1 MRKKWIA
8 TMMTLT
14 MFSVSTIPAY
24 AEAGSDGEMVIAA
37 TQEGDCYISVKTD
50 KQQLNPGDVVTVSV
64 DLDKFKSTIG
74 GDTGKMIT
82 TMQFMLPFDTD
93 VFEYVKGSLKG
104 GYINIY
110 SDEDTDGN
118 DAVIKNGVLRAAA
131 VYKDASAGAVSETE
145 TAGSFLSFQLK
156 VKDSYTGTKE
166 CAFQLEKVVM
176 KNIALDKAYNCSVSD
191 TSVSVGATE
200 PLAITAKS
208 SASTITKG
216 SKVTITGTASGGKG
230 DYTYSYLIHNKD
242 TNAWSR
248 LTSAFT
254 TSNTYTWT
262 AGSTGNREFFV
273 EVKDSTGTVVRS
285 SAVNVVT
292 TEAEKPLAI
301 TAKSS
306 ASTVTK
312 GSKVTIT
319 GTASGGKGGYT
330 YSYLVHNKDTNAW
343 SRLTSSFT
351 TSNTYTWT
359 AGSTGNR
366 EFFVEV
372 KDSTGKVVRS
382 SAVNIVTTEAEKP
395 LAITAKS
402 SASTITK
409 GSKVTITGTA
419 SGGKGGYTYS
429 YLVHNKD
436 TNAWSRLTSSFT
448 TSNTYTWTA
457 GSAGNRE
464 FFVEVKDSTGKVV
477 RSRAVNVVTTE
488 AEKPLAITAKSS
500 ASTITKGSKVTIT
513 GTASGGKG
521 GYTYSYLVHNK
532 DTNAWSRLT
541 SSFTASNTY
550 TWTAGSTGNREFFVE
565 VKDST
570 GKVVRSKALNI
581 VVR

>member
-24 AEAGSDGEMVIAA
+24 AEAGSDGKMVITA

-64 DLDKFKSTIG
+64 DLDKFKSTIS
-74 GDTGKMIT
+74 GDTGKIIT

-118 DAVIKNGVLRAAA
+118 DAAIKNGVLRAAA

-166 CAFQLEKVVM
+166 CDFQLEKVVM
-176 KNIALDKAYNCSVSD
+176 KNIALDTAYNCSVSD
-191 TSVSVGATE
+191 ASVSVGAIE

-208 SASTITKG
+208 SASTVTKG

-230 DYTYSYLIHNKD
+230 DYTYSYLVHNKD

-248 LTSAFT
+248 LTSSFT
-254 TSNTYTWT
+254 TNNTYTWT
-262 AGSTGNREFFV
+262 AGSAGNREFFV
-273 EVKDSTGTVVRS
+273 EVKDSTGKVVRS
-285 SAVNVVT
+285 KAVNVSVT
-292 TEAEKPLAI
+292 DEKPLAI
-301 TAKSS
+301 TAKGS
-306 ASTVTK
+306 ASSVTK

-351 TSNTYTWT
+351 TNNTYTWT
-359 AGSTGNR
+359 AGSEGNR

-382 SAVNIVTTEAEKP
+382 SAVNISVKA
-395 LAITAKS
+395 A
-402 SASTITK
+402 ASNMTVVAGTSVAQTSVGNSVVIF
-409 GSKVTITGTA
+409 GSA
-419 SGGKGGYTYS
+419 SGGSGNYTYS

-436 TNAWSRLTSSFT
+436 TNQWSRLTSSFT
-448 TSNTYTWTA
+448 ANNTYTWKA
-457 GSAGNRE
+457 GSKGNRE
-464 FFVEVKDSTGKVV
+464 FFVEAKDSTGKVV
-477 RSRAVNVVTTE
+477 RSSAV
-488 AEKPLAITAKSS
+488 
-500 ASTITKGSKVTIT
+500 
-513 GTASGGKG
+513 
-521 GYTYSYLVHNK
+521 
-532 DTNAWSRLT
+532 
-541 SSFTASNTY
+541 
-550 TWTAGSTGNREFFVE
+550 
-565 VKDST
+565 
-570 GKVVRSKALNI
+570 NI
-581 VVR
+581 VVK